1 MRKRTTAV
9 LILISILI
17 ILIAT
22 VSCDR
27 SEKQFVAYDAAALNQ
42 GAIKASPGFAGESQA
57 KPATA
62 SAGEMAVRLPFQKTE
77 PAITKIS
84 LESANASQGSAQIT
98 ERKIIRNAELTIEID
113 DPRKGLQKIASI
125 AEKNGGFIISSE
137 SKDKLANEQKL
148 TSTTITITARVPAA
162 QFGDAVEAIRQIAGK
177 ITIEKISGIDVTEDY
192 IDLEARIRTKR
203 ALEMQFLE
211 IMRQARKISDAL
223 EVQSQLADVRTEIE
237 SLEGRR
243 RFLENK
249 SALST
254 ISVTLQS
261 PAPLFVATKSGFQNS
276 VKMAFGDGLDTASEI
291 VLGVIRFVMVIIP
304 IAILILFPC
313 WLLFKL
319 ARRYIP
325 WPKSAAPATGV
336 SDRVD

>member
-1 MRKRTTAV
+1 MRKRMAAV
-9 LILISILI
+9 LILMLILFM
-17 ILIAT
+17 IAT
-22 VSCDR
+22 VSCGR
-27 SEKQFVAYDAAALNQ
+27 GENKLSK
-42 GAIKASPGFAGESQA
+42 PAGEA
-57 KPATA
+57 KDQGMLAESNAKFATVSEA
-62 SAGEMAVRLPFQKTE
+62 AELSTSSQKTV
-77 PAITKIS
+77 PALTKIS
-84 LESANASQGSAQIT
+84 LDSANASQASEQLT

-137 SKDKLANEQKL
+137 SKENHPNEQNL
-148 TSTTITITARVPAA
+148 SSTIITITARVPSAR
-162 QFGDAVEAIRQIAGK
+162 FGDAVEAIRHIDGNITVEK
-177 ITIEKISGIDVTEDY
+177 ITGMDVTEDY

-254 ISVTLQS
+254 ISVTLQT
-261 PAPLFVATKSGFQNS
+261 PAPLFVATKSGFQHS
-276 VKMAFGDGLDTASEI
+276 LKLAFGDGLETASDI
-291 VLGVIRFVMVIIP
+291 VIGVIRFVMVMIP
-304 IAILILFPC
+304 IAFLILVPC
-313 WLLFKL
+313 WLLFKWL
-319 ARRYIP
+319 RRYIP
-325 WPKSAAPATGV
+325 WPKSAAPAIGV

>member
-1 MRKRTTAV
+1 MLATVCCDRAENKLGNANVATLNQDAIEANSGSA
-9 LILISILI
+9 LGSQSK
-17 ILIAT
+17 IAT
-22 VSCDR
+22 TSTKEFTMSMPV
-27 SEKQFVAYDAAALNQ
+27 
-42 GAIKASPGFAGESQA
+42 
-57 KPATA
+57 
-62 SAGEMAVRLPFQKTE
+62 QKTE
-77 PAITKIS
+77 PAMTKIS
-84 LESANASQGSAQIT
+84 LDSANASQASAQIT
-98 ERKIIRNAELTIEID
+98 ERRIIRNAELTIELD

-137 SKDKLANEQKL
+137 SKENRANEQTL
-148 TSTTITITARVPAA
+148 LSTTITITARVPAA
-162 QFGDAVEAIRQIAGK
+162 QFGDAVEAIRHLDGK
-177 ITIEKISGIDVTEDY
+177 IMVEKISGMDVTEDY

-254 ISVTLQS
+254 ISVTLQTT
-261 PAPLFVATKSGFQNS
+261 APLFVATKSGFQNS
-276 VKMAFGDGLDTASEI
+276 VRMAFGDGLDTASDI
-291 VLGVIRFVMVIIP
+291 VLGVIRFVMVMIP
-304 IAILILFPC
+304 IALLVLVPC

-319 ARRYIP
+319 VRRYIS
-325 WPKSAAPATGV
+325 WPKSAAPAAGV
-336 SDRVD
+336 SDRAD